1 MELDQK
7 HVDILESLDWTINGY
22 TDDGRVEIEKY
33 SPAGEEFIIC
43 VDVNDFPKSVFE
55 YAESFDMDEH
65 ISMWIEAKQ
74 NGTRSVPSTREL
86 VHDAEEIEKMLQEL
100 SDMLNK

>member
-33 SPAGEEFIIC
+33 SPAGE
-43 VDVNDFPKSVFE
+43 
-55 YAESFDMDEH
+55 
-65 ISMWIEAKQ
+65 
-74 NGTRSVPSTREL
+74 
-86 VHDAEEIEKMLQEL
+86 
-100 SDMLNK
+100 

>member
-55 YAESFDMDEH
+55 HAESFEVDEH
-65 ISMWIEAKQ
+65 IAMWIEAKQ
-74 NGTRSVPSTREL
+74 NRTRGVPSTREL